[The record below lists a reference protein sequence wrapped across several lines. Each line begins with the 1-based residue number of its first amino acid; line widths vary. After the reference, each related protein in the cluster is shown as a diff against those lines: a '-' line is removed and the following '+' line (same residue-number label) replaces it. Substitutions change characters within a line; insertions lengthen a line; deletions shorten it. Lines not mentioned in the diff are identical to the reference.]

1 MCEGGDSR
9 RTYQSL
15 RDCLDIVSKASPF
28 SKRCAIMELPV
39 ASSSLGPQQLNHFAH
54 CHSGRKAV
62 RVHNEVWADS
72 SLTEGQICL
81 CYNIADYSL
90 LTVPAA
96 EFVT

>member
-1 MCEGGDSR
+1 MCEGGSLR
-9 RTYQSL
+9 RNHQSL
-15 RDCLDIVSKASPF
+15 RNCLDIVSKASPF
-28 SKRCAIMELPV
+28 SKRCAIVELPV

-54 CHSGRKAV
+54 CHSGREAM
-62 RVHNEVWADS
+62 RVHDKIWSNS

-81 CYNIADYSL
+81 CYNIAHYSL